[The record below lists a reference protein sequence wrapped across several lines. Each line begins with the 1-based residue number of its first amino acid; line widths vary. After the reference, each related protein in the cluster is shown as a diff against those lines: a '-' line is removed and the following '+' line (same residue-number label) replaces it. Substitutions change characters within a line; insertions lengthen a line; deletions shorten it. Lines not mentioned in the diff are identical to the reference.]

1 MRQRNWLAF
10 AMVAASIGFT
20 PSFVWAASPPNIVLI
35 ISDDQAWTDFGFMG
49 HAHIETPNLDR
60 LAADGVTFRRGY
72 VPTALCRPSL
82 MTLVTGHYAHRHGI
96 TGNSPSR
103 NRAEFGGKLYTER
116 RAALISYIKR
126 FDTLPALLAERGY
139 LSHQSG
145 KWWEGSYKQGD
156 FTHGMTRGFPNP
168 GCRGGDDGWKIGRE
182 GMEPVEKFVDM
193 AINKQKPFFLWYAPM
208 MPHVPHT
215 PPKRLLEKYSRVAGL
230 TRQTAGY
237 YAMCEWFDETCGRLI
252 AYLEKKG
259 VRGNTLIV
267 YVTDN
272 GWIQHPHAGHHMTR
286 SKASPYEGGIRTP
299 IMFSWPDKLKPA
311 DRDEIV
317 SSIDIM
323 PTILAAAGANVPAD
337 LPGLNLLKNLEAGT
351 PIQREMIFGE
361 NFAHNIADI
370 EDPEA
375 SLTFRWVIAGKWKLL
390 LRYDGEVVR
399 TSEEWDSRTETGP
412 QLFDLLADPHEKR
425 NLAASHAD
433 VVARL
438 AREIA
443 NWYPVTKRKT
453 EETVIRSAKADSP
466 VPSSE
471 SGVAGVGR
479 SPPPE
484 PRITGGSL
492 RSTPATHLSERRCHS
507 PIGAELVAN
516 GDFEKSEKGAFDA
529 WASSPKP
536 GVVSA
541 PAAPTVIGG
550 NFSAKLAAGGGFL
563 LQTVSTH
570 GVRDFALELD
580 FAVLDTASTG
590 VRSFG
595 VLTYSTEG
603 VAHSGSD
610 NIDSV
615 RVFTTAANRHE
626 IQVFD
631 NGNFQHTGLLAK
643 ATPDLR
649 GDLRFDDGETPV
661 VNHLKIVGTG
671 YGTAN
676 QTVTI
681 TLTDGQ
687 KSGTYTRRLCY
698 VGTNAA
704 VKRIGLYSGRSAAD
718 YLVDNLSFKP
728 QPAPPPPPDLS
739 EKALELMDGAEEI
752 VFAVRGLYPDGHY
765 YANFGH
771 WSSDPSKMMYA
782 EGGSRLCKLNLR
794 TRQVTVLLE
803 DPAGGV
809 RDPRVHY
816 DGGKLLFSYRKGG
829 TKYHHLYEIN
839 PDGTGLKQLTSGP
852 RDDLEPA
859 YLPDG
864 GIMFVSTRCNRFVP
878 CYHTQVGL
886 LYRMDADGGNIR
898 LLSANNVDDHR
909 PAVLPDGRVIYTRW
923 DYVDRAPQKFHS
935 LWAMNPDGTDQMVLF
950 GNTVSPSGNFF
961 VMIDA
966 LPIPGSE
973 KVATVFSPGH
983 GFRENAGH
991 VMIVDPRAGPDDWAA
1006 ATQIS
1011 PERNLGVTG
1020 WARGEEGFRDP
1031 YPLSEDCFLVAEDKS
1046 LFILD
1051 SQRRLQEVYRADE
1064 MIHDPRVIRPR
1075 PREPVLPPRSDP
1087 GKSTGRFVLANV
1099 YHGRNM
1105 EGVTRG
1111 EIKKLLILE
1120 DLPKPVSYYSLAGA
1134 ISMDGTHTLHR
1145 ILGTVPV
1152 EPDGSASFEV
1162 PPLRGLFFVA
1172 LDEHGLAVK
1181 RMQSYTMVMPGETQ
1195 GCAGCHEPR
1204 TGTPS
1209 PIGSGD
1215 LMALMRPPSPIE
1227 HVPGVPDVID
1237 YPRDIQPVW
1246 DRHCVE
1252 CHSAEKPEGRVM
1264 LTGDYSEW
1272 FTQSYYALFAYNQIS
1287 DTRRYD
1293 EDGNHPPRTFGTA
1306 ASPLM
1311 KKIDGSHYETELT
1324 AQERDLVRLWIES
1337 GATFAGTYAA
1347 YNRTDSAVAG
1357 ALCNSTKVAIGSPV
1371 GPIVERRCL
1380 SCHGSVA
1387 DLGQRVDKIR
1397 VNPLYTTSSGNAWRG
1412 RVNLPKHCWNLYNL
1426 SHPEKSMILLAP
1438 LAEEAGGYGWCR
1450 PQDGQPVAVFCNDQD
1465 PDYQA
1470 LLQAIRAA
1478 KARQEKVGRF
1488 DMPGFRPNEHYVR
1501 WMKRFGVLPDDFNL
1515 VGDPIDVYELDQA
1528 YWRSLWYQP
1537 ASGGVV
1543 SATARCQF
1551 TPPPKRPR

>member
-1 MRQRNWLAF
+1 METIQLRVLSALLVSVAFSNLAISTH
-10 AMVAASIGFT
+10 AAQSQDV
-20 PSFVWAASPPNIVLI
+20 SLPNVVLI
-35 ISDDQAWTDFGFMG
+35 ISDDQAWTDYGFMG
-49 HAHIETPNLDR
+49 HPHVQSPHLDR
-60 LAADGVTFRRGY
+60 LARESVTFKWGY

-182 GMEPVEKFVDM
+182 GMEPAEKFVDM
-193 AINKQKPFFLWYAPM
+193 AIDMQKPFFLWYAPM

-237 YAMCEWFDETCGRLI
+237 YAMCEWFDETCGQLI

-259 VRGNTLIV
+259 VRDNTLIV

-272 GWIQHPHAGHHMTR
+272 GWIQHPNAGHHMTR
-286 SKASPYEGGIRTP
+286 SKGSPYEGGIRTP

-311 DRDEIV
+311 NRDEIV
-317 SSIDIM
+317 SSIDIV
-323 PTILAAAGANVPAD
+323 PTILAAAGARVPAD
-337 LPGLNLLKNLEAGT
+337 LPGLNLLENLEAGT
-351 PIQREMIFGE
+351 PIRREMIFGE
-361 NFAHNIADI
+361 YFAHNIADI

-390 LRYDGEVVR
+390 LTYDGEVVR
-399 TSEEWDSRTETGP
+399 TSPEWDSRTGTEP
-412 QLFDLLADPHEKR
+412 QLFDLQADPHEKH
-425 NLAASHAD
+425 NLAASHPD

-443 NWYPVTKRKT
+443 NWYPVTKRKA
-453 EETVIRSAKADSP
+453 EETVIGSANADS
-466 VPSSE
+466 
-471 SGVAGVGR
+471 
-479 SPPPE
+479 
-484 PRITGGSL
+484 L
-492 RSTPATHLSERRCHS
+492 
-507 PIGAELVAN
+507 IGTELVAN
-516 GDFEKSEKGAFDA
+516 GDFEKSEKGTFDA
-529 WASSPKP
+529 WTSNPKP
-536 GVVSA
+536 GVAS
-541 PAAPTVIGG
+541 PSAAPTVIGG
-550 NFSAKLAAGGGFL
+550 DSSAKLAAGGGFL
-563 LQTVSTH
+563 LQSVSTH
-570 GVRDFALELD
+570 SIRHFALELG

-603 VAHSGSD
+603 VTHSGPD
-610 NIDSV
+610 NIDSI
-615 RVFTTAANRHE
+615 RVFTTAAKRHE

-631 NGNFQHTGLLAK
+631 NGNFQNTGLLVK
-643 ATPDLR
+643 ATPDIR
-649 GDLRFDDGETPV
+649 EDLRFDDGETPV
-661 VNHLKIVGTG
+661 VNHLRIVGTG
-671 YGTAN
+671 YGTAS

-681 TLTDGQ
+681 TLTGGQ

-718 YLVDNLSFKP
+718 YLVDNLSFEP
-728 QPAPPPPPDLS
+728 QPAPPPEPDLS
-739 EKALELMDGAEEI
+739 EKALELMGGAEEI

-782 EGGSRLCKLNLR
+782 EGGSRLCRLNLR
-794 TRQVTVLLE
+794 TRQVTVLLD

-816 DGGKLLFSYRKGG
+816 DGGKLLFSHRKGG

-839 PDGTGLKQLTSGP
+839 TDGTGLKQLTSGP
-852 RDDLEPA
+852 WDDIDPA
-859 YLPDG
+859 FLPDG
-864 GIMFVSTRCNRFVP
+864 GIIFVSTQCNRFVP

-886 LYRMDADGGNIR
+886 LYRMDADGGNIH

-935 LWAMNPDGTDQMVLF
+935 LWSMNPDGTDQMVLF

-966 LPIPGSE
+966 LPIPDSD
-973 KVATVFSPGH
+973 KITTVFSPGH

-991 VMIVDPRAGPDDWAA
+991 VMIFDPKAGPDDWTA

-1031 YPLSEDCFLVAEDKS
+1031 YPLSKDCFLVAEDKS
-1046 LFILD
+1046 LCILD
-1051 SQRRLQEVYRADE
+1051 SQGRLQEIYRTDE

-1075 PREPVLPPRSDP
+1075 PRERVLPSRTDP

-1105 EGVTRG
+1105 EGVTPG

-1152 EPDGSASFEV
+1152 ELDGSASFEV

-1172 LDEHGLAVK
+1172 LDEKGLAVK

-1195 GCAGCHEPR
+1195 GCVGCHEAR

-1209 PIGSGD
+1209 LIGSGD
-1215 LMALMRPPSPIE
+1215 LMAMQRPPSPIE
-1227 HVPGVPDVID
+1227 SVPGVPDVID

-1246 DRHCVE
+1246 NRYCVE
-1252 CHSAEKPEGRVM
+1252 CHSAEKPEGRVV
-1264 LTGDYSEW
+1264 LTGDYNEW
-1272 FTQSYYALFAYNQIS
+1272 FTQSYYALFAYKQIS
-1287 DTRRYD
+1287 DARRYD
-1293 EDGNHPPRTFGTA
+1293 EDGNHPPRNFGTA

-1311 KKIDGSHYETELT
+1311 KKIDGSHYETKLT
-1324 AQERDLVRLWIES
+1324 AQERDLVRLWIEA

-1357 ALCNSTKVAIGSPV
+1357 ALCNSTEVAIGDPV

-1387 DLGQRVDKIR
+1387 NLGQRVDKIR
-1397 VNPLYTTSSGNAWRG
+1397 VNPLYTTSPGNAWRG

-1450 PQDGQPVAVFCNDQD
+1450 AKDGQSVAVFRNDQD

-1470 LLQAIRAA
+1470 VLQAVRAA
-1478 KARQEKVGRF
+1478 KTRQQKAGRF
-1488 DMPGFRPNEHYVR
+1488 DMPGFCPNEHYVR
-1501 WMKRFGVLPDDFNL
+1501 WMKRFGILPESLDMAK
-1515 VGDPIDVYELDQA
+1515 DPIDVYETDKA
-1528 YWRSLWYQP
+1528 YWRSLWHQP
-1537 ASGGVV
+1537 AIAGVV
-1543 SATARCQF
+1543 ST
-1551 TPPPKRPR
+1551 TPPCPFAPPAKRP

>member
-1 MRQRNWLAF
+1 MRHRNWLAF
-10 AMVAASIGFT
+10 AMVAVSIGFT
-20 PSFVWAASPPNIVLI
+20 SSSVRAASPPNIVLI
-35 ISDDQAWTDFGFMG
+35 VSDDQSWTDYGFMG

-60 LAADGVTFRRGY
+60 LAADGVSFRRGY

-182 GMEPVEKFVDM
+182 GMEPAEKFVDM
-193 AINKQKPFFLWYAPM
+193 AIDMQKPFFLWYAPM

-237 YAMCEWFDETCGRLI
+237 YAMCEWFDETCGQLI

-259 VRGNTLIV
+259 VRNNTLIV

-272 GWIQHPHAGHHMTR
+272 GWIQHPKAGHHLTR

-299 IMFSWPDKLKPA
+299 IMFSWPDRLKPA

-323 PTILAAAGANVPAD
+323 PTILAAAGVRVPAG
-337 LPGLNLLKNLEAGT
+337 LPGLNLLENLDAGI

-361 NFAHNIADI
+361 NLAHNIADI

-390 LRYDGEVVR
+390 LTYDGEVVR
-399 TSEEWDSRTETGP
+399 TSKEWDSRTGKGP
-412 QLFDLLADPHEKR
+412 QLFDLLADPYEKH
-425 NLAASHAD
+425 NVAAAHPD

-453 EETVIRSAKADSP
+453 EETVIGSANADS
-466 VPSSE
+466 
-471 SGVAGVGR
+471 
-479 SPPPE
+479 
-484 PRITGGSL
+484 L
-492 RSTPATHLSERRCHS
+492 
-507 PIGAELVAN
+507 IGTELVAN
-516 GDFEKSEKGAFDA
+516 GDFEESAKGAFDA
-529 WASSPKP
+529 WTSSPKP
-536 GVVSA
+536 GVASA
-541 PAAPTVIGG
+541 SAAPTVITG
-550 NFSAKLAAGGGFL
+550 NCSAKLAAGGGFL
-563 LQTVSTH
+563 LQAVSSH
-570 GVRDFALELD
+570 GIRDFALELD

-595 VLTYSTEG
+595 VLTNSTEG

-610 NIDSV
+610 NIDSI
-615 RVFTTAANRHE
+615 RVFTTAANKHE

-631 NGNFQHTGLLAK
+631 NGGFQNTGLLAK

-671 YGTAN
+671 YGTAS

-687 KSGTYTRRLCY
+687 KSGTYSRRLCY

-704 VKRIGLYSGRSAAD
+704 AKKIALYSGASAAD
-718 YLVDNLSFKP
+718 YLVDNLSFNP
-728 QPAPPPPPDLS
+728 QPAPPPGPDLS
-739 EKALELMDGAEEI
+739 EKALELMGGAEEI
-752 VFAVRGLYPDGHY
+752 VFATRGLYVDGHY

-771 WSSDPSKMMYA
+771 WSSDPGKMMYA
-782 EGGSRLCKLNLR
+782 DGGSRLCKLNLR
-794 TRQVTVLLE
+794 TKKVTVLLD

-816 DGGKLLFSYRKGG
+816 DGGKLLFSFRKGG

-839 PDGTGLKQLTSGP
+839 PDGTGLKQLTFGP
-852 RDDLEPA
+852 WDDLEPA

-864 GIMFVSTRCNRFVP
+864 GIIFVSSRCNRFVP

-886 LYRMDADGGNIR
+886 LYRMDANGGNIR

-966 LPIPGSE
+966 LPIPGSD

-991 VMIVDPRAGPDDWAA
+991 VMIVDSKAGPDDWSA

-1011 PERNLGVTG
+1011 PERNLGVSG

-1031 YPLSEDCFLVAEDKS
+1031 YPLSEDCFLVVEDKS
-1046 LFILD
+1046 LFILN
-1051 SQRRLQEVYRADE
+1051 SQGNLQEIYRADE

-1075 PREPVLPPRSDP
+1075 PRERVLPSRTDP
-1087 GKSTGRFVLANV
+1087 GEPGGRFVLANV
-1099 YHGRNM
+1099 CHGRNM
-1105 EGVTRG
+1105 EGVTPR

-1172 LDEHGLAVK
+1172 LDEKGLAVK

-1195 GCAGCHEPR
+1195 GCVGCHEPR
-1204 TGTPS
+1204 TGTTS

-1215 LMALMRPPSPIE
+1215 LMALKRPPSPIE
-1227 HVPGVPDVID
+1227 PVPGVPDVID

-1246 DRHCVE
+1246 NRHCVK
-1252 CHSAEKPEGRVM
+1252 CHSAEKPDGRVV
-1264 LTGDYSEW
+1264 LTGDYNEW

-1287 DTRRYD
+1287 DARRYD
-1293 EDGNHPPRTFGTA
+1293 EDGNHPPRSFGTA

-1311 KKIDGSHYETELT
+1311 KKIDGSHYETKLT
-1324 AQERDLVRLWIES
+1324 AQERDLVRLWIEA

-1347 YNRTDSAVAG
+1347 YNLTDSAVAG
-1357 ALCNSTKVAIGSPV
+1357 AACNSTQVAIGSPV

-1387 DLGQRVDKIR
+1387 NLGQRVDKIR
-1397 VNPLYTTSSGNAWRG
+1397 VNPLYTTSPGNAWRG
-1412 RVNLPKHCWNLYNL
+1412 RVNLPKHCWNLYDL
-1426 SHPEKSMILLAP
+1426 SYPEKSMILLAP

-1450 PQDGQPVAVFCNDQD
+1450 AKDGQPASVFRNDQD
-1465 PDYQA
+1465 PDYQV
-1470 LLQAIRAA
+1470 LLQAVRAA
-1478 KARQEKVGRF
+1478 KDRQQKAGRF

-1501 WMKRFGVLPDDFNL
+1501 WMKRFGVLPGSFDLAKDTI
-1515 VGDPIDVYELDQA
+1515 DPYETDQA
-1528 YWRSLWYQP
+1528 YWRSLWHPP
-1537 ASGGVV
+1537 ARPPMKRQTGGCGKSVGRLT
-1543 SATARCQF
+1543 SSR
-1551 TPPPKRPR
+1551 

>member
-1 MRQRNWLAF
+1 MRQRNRLAF
-10 AMVAASIGFT
+10 AMVAALIGFT
-20 PSFVWAASPPNIVLI
+20 PSSVEAASPPNIVLI
-35 ISDDQAWTDFGFMG
+35 ISDDQAWTDYGFMG

-60 LAADGVTFRRGY
+60 LAADSVAFRRGY
-72 VPTALCRPSL
+72 VPTALCRSSL

-156 FTHGMTRGFPNP
+156 FIYGMTRGFPNP

-193 AINKQKPFFLWYAPM
+193 AIHEEKPFFLWYAPM

-390 LRYDGEVVR
+390 LTYDGEVVR
-399 TSEEWDSRTETGP
+399 TQPEWDSRTVTGP
-412 QLFDLLADPHEKR
+412 QLFDLLADPHEKH
-425 NLAASHAD
+425 NLAAAHPD
-433 VVARL
+433 EVARL

-453 EETVIRSAKADSP
+453 EETVLRSPKADSP
-466 VPSSE
+466 
-471 SGVAGVGR
+471 
-479 SPPPE
+479 
-484 PRITGGSL
+484 
-492 RSTPATHLSERRCHS
+492 
-507 PIGAELVAN
+507 IGTELVSN
-516 GDFEKSEKGAFDA
+516 GDFEKHENGTFHS
-529 WASSPKP
+529 WTPSPRP
-536 GVVSA
+536 GVA
-541 PAAPTVIGG
+541 PSSAAPTVLSGKI
-550 NFSAKLAAGGGFL
+550 SAKMAAEGGFL
-563 LQTVSTH
+563 WQTVSAK
-570 GVRDFALELD
+570 GLRDFALELD
-580 FAVLDTASTG
+580 FAVLDTSSTG

-595 VLTYSTEG
+595 ILTNSANYLAHRSSDG
-603 VAHSGSD
+603 VNS
-610 NIDSV
+610 I
-615 RVFTTAANRHE
+615 RVFSTAGGRHE
-626 IQVFD
+626 IQVYD
-631 NGNFQHTGLLAK
+631 NGRFLNTGLLVK
-643 ATPDLR
+643 PTPDI
-649 GDLRFDDGETPV
+649 GSDMRFDDGEAPV
-661 VNHLKIVGTG
+661 VNHLRVDGTG
-671 YGTAN
+671 YGTTS
-676 QTVTI
+676 QKVTI

-687 KSGTYTRRLCY
+687 KSGTYSRPLCY

-704 VKRIGLYSGRSAAD
+704 VKRIGFYSGRSAAD
-718 YLVDNLSFKP
+718 YLVDNVSVKAL
-728 QPAPPPPPDLS
+728 APPPPPPDQS

-752 VFAVRGLYPDGHY
+752 VFAVRGLYSDGHY

-771 WSSDPSKMMYA
+771 WSSDPNKMMYA

-794 TRQVTVLLE
+794 TRQVTMLLD

-839 PDGTGLKQLTSGP
+839 PDGTGLKQLTFG
-852 RDDLEPA
+852 RWDDLEPA

-864 GIMFVSTRCNRFVP
+864 GIIFVSSQCNRFVP

-935 LWAMNPDGTDQMVLF
+935 LWSMNPDGTDQMVLF
-950 GNTVSPSGNFF
+950 GNTVSPSGSFF

-966 LPIPGSE
+966 LPIPGSD
-973 KVATVFSPGH
+973 KIAAIFSPGH

-991 VMIVDPRAGPDDWAA
+991 VMIVDPKAGPDDWTAA
-1006 ATQIS
+1006 MQIS
-1011 PERNLGVTG
+1011 PERNLGISG

-1031 YPLSEDCFLVAEDKS
+1031 YPLSKDCFLVAEDKS

-1051 SQRRLQEVYRADE
+1051 NQGGLHEIYRAE
-1064 MIHDPRVIRPR
+1064 QMIHDPRVIRPR
-1075 PREPVLPPRSDP
+1075 PRERVLPSRTHP

-1105 EGVTRG
+1105 EGVTPG

-1152 EPDGSASFEV
+1152 EADGSASFEV

-1172 LDEHGLAVK
+1172 LDENGLAVK

-1195 GCAGCHEPR
+1195 GCVGCHEPR
-1204 TGTPS
+1204 AVTPS
-1209 PIGSGD
+1209 PIDNGD
-1215 LMALMRPPSPIE
+1215 LMALKRPPSPIE
-1227 HVPGVPDVID
+1227 PVPGVPDVID

-1246 DRHCVE
+1246 NRHCVK
-1252 CHSAEKPEGRVM
+1252 CHSAEKPEGRVV
-1264 LTGDYSEW
+1264 LTGDFNEW
-1272 FTQSYYALFAYNQIS
+1272 FTQSHYALFSYNQIS

-1293 EDGNHPPRTFGTA
+1293 EDGNHPPRNFGTA

-1311 KKIDGSHYETELT
+1311 KKIDGSHYETKLT
-1324 AQERDLVRLWIES
+1324 GQERDLVRLWIEA

-1357 ALCNSTKVAIGSPV
+1357 ALCNNTKVAIGAPA

-1380 SCHGSVA
+1380 SCHGSV
-1387 DLGQRVDKIR
+1387 DNLGQRVDKIR
-1397 VNPLYTTSSGNAWRG
+1397 VNPLYTTSPGNAWRG
-1412 RVNLPKHCWNLYNL
+1412 RVNLPRHCWNLYNL

-1438 LAEEAGGYGWCR
+1438 LAEKAGGYGWCR
-1450 PQDGQPVAVFCNDQD
+1450 SQDGQPVAVFRHDQD

-1470 LLQAIRAA
+1470 ILRAIRAA
-1478 KARQEKVGRF
+1478 KVRQQKAGRF

-1501 WMKRFGVLPDDFNL
+1501 WMKRFGILPDSF
-1515 VGDPIDVYELDQA
+1515 DPAEDTIDPYETDQA
-1528 YWRSLWYQP
+1528 YWRSLWHQP
-1537 ASGGVV
+1537 ARQPVKRQTGGREKSLGRLTSSG
-1543 SATARCQF
+1543 
-1551 TPPPKRPR
+1551 